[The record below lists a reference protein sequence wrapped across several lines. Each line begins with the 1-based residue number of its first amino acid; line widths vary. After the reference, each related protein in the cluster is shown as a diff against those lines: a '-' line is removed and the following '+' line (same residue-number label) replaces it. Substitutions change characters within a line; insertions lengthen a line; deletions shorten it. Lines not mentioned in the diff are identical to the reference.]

1 MEKIKITK
9 ENVFRAI
16 TKTYL
21 VQYMCLQNEL
31 KITLLTGFSGIKRVP
46 S

>member
-9 ENVFRAI
+9 ENVFRLI

-21 VQYMCLQNEL
+21 VQYMRRQNEL
-31 KITLLTGFSGIKRVP
+31 KITLLTGFTGIKRV
-46 S
+46 SS